1 MLPPL
6 RMLVAPLLAAALSGA
21 ILVFG
26 LSPRVPSA
34 LRSLNDKI
42 LHACGYAAL
51 AFTSAEA
58 LAVLRWG
65 PSPPFAALIYA
76 GAHGATLEA
85 LQSAAPRRRAEWG
98 DLLAD
103 VAGAILGV
111 TGWWLWR
118 RR

>member
-1 MLPPL
+1 MFPPL
-6 RMLVAPLLAAALSGA
+6 RVFLAPIAAIALSGA
-21 ILVFG
+21 ILIFG
-26 LSPRVPSA
+26 LSPQVPSA
-34 LRSLNDKI
+34 LRSLNDKV

-65 PSPPFAALIYA
+65 PSPPFAALGYA
-76 GAHGATLEA
+76 VVHGATLEA

-103 VAGAILGV
+103 VVGAILGV